1 MKQLFE
7 VFCTCSVLLAS
18 YSRKD
23 FLYETDQLQ
32 ALNSVKIALPVTQLQ
47 FFWAEKIMS
56 SKNTGKKGVC
66 NNQL

>member
-18 YSRKD
+18 YSCKD

-32 ALNSVKIALPVTQLQ
+32 ALNSMKIALPVTQLQ

-56 SKNTGKKGVC
+56 SKNTGKKGIC